1 MPRTSTPS
9 AERRRELA
17 DLIRASAR
25 EDIRLYG
32 ILGLRVTRVARRAHC
47 SVTQIY
53 RCFEDRDGLLAA
65 VLGDMFS
72 QITSHRIRSVLNRLR
87 QLEVITL
94 DHVLDLIP
102 TPSSVGHDDDVVFR
116 SQILAMAAVNDG
128 LRDRLSAIAGETYPS
143 WVEACDI
150 IEARLDRS
158 QSFDRRV
165 VLIGLLNSNLY
176 YNSLLGDRATTD
188 AEYRQYLRDALSM
201 PVTRPAN

>member
-65 VLGDMFS
+65 VLGDMFAE
-72 QITSHRIRSVLNRLR
+72 ITSRRIRSVLSRLR